1 VIRREGRSLSVAA
14 QGLLELLLAHP
25 VHAGATPG

>member
-14 QGLLELLLAHP
+14 QALLDLLLAHP
-25 VHAGATPG
+25 AHTAARM